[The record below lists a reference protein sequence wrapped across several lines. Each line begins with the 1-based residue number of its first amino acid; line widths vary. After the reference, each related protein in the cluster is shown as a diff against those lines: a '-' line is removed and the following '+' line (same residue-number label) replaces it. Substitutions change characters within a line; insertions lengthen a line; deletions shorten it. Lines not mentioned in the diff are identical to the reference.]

1 MKRLVRIVK
10 GLALLFAAGLV
21 FCALLRW
28 QGLLLFPQEAAP
40 GAWEVF
46 GVDVSS
52 YQGEVD
58 WPTLAEQGIRFA
70 FCKATEGSGHVDPT
84 FQQNWQ
90 NAREAGVLVGAYHF
104 FSYDSPGETQAENFI
119 AQVPV
124 TAGALPPVV
133 DVEFYGKHD
142 RNPPSKE
149 ETWAILGPL
158 LERLEE
164 HYGVKPILYATYRSY
179 KLYLVGET
187 GDYPLWITR
196 PIVGPMDKP
205 WTFWQ
210 YSHSARLEGY
220 VGKEERIDLDVF
232 RGSLEE
238 LKGMTLPVGTKAP
251 AETPPI
257 PVETDQPTGEKAPTE
272 TQPIPVETG
281 RPLEE
286 DQEVPVYSNPITAFY
301 GTLIFDGQKYGS
313 TSFYEYLAENEAD
326 AWEREARNIFAYLKE
341 NAHPKLESSYLG
353 LDLEQFE
360 KDFFSYVKTQSYLD
374 ACVSY
379 TGILKNESEPWG
391 DFIPYGSGFGGGE
404 MRARSMHYCYF
415 VTQWYD
421 ALTWDRGKTALDF
434 YTFSPEE
441 ELGRLTEGNG
451 LEFAQGEYRLGDKE
465 EPEREDL
472 PENPIDGWVSQWL
485 YWDGNTYALAADAYR
500 EMWIWRDELCHV
512 YEVMAAHA
520 NPAAGL
526 SDDIE
531 TAQEALI
538 ELGRSY
544 GDAISLALYSN
555 AFSGDDQEEDIF
567 PGSIIKYAHWGSCA
581 EYYRHETLR
590 LWLRLL
596 DRLDWDRPTWAFD
609 PKEHERELDPSR
621 NPDLT
626 EWEGEKLRALKS
638 GEDVFIWF
646 DEERMY
652 FEPLQHYTSYNL
664 LKTPPEQVRAYA
676 RRRSGEE
683 SVEVFCQEDYG
694 GPTTVRLK
702 NGTEET
708 QEISIEELEI
718 KHGGI
723 GELTMADVN
732 FDGADDVLLSVGQ
745 DSQGGG
751 HHYVAFLKEDEGG
764 YRYEASFSEICT
776 PQIDADHRV
785 IWGGSDFSYG
795 YYYDAFEFVDGAFVN
810 THSLVGDYPDLA
822 DWEKGAQC
830 TEYMW
835 VDGENAI
842 VGQTFFPKQG
852 VTEVVKEYIK
862 NGAVW
867 EGWAWCDPHLF
878 EMKG

>member
-58 WPTLAEQGIRFA
+58 WPILAEQGVMFA

-90 NAREAGVLVGAYHF
+90 NAREAGILVGAYHF

-133 DVEFYGKHD
+133 DVEFYGEHD
-142 RNPPSKE
+142 RNPPSRE

-179 KLYLVGET
+179 KLYLAGEAE
-187 GDYPLWITR
+187 DYPLWITR

-220 VGKEERIDLDVF
+220 VGKEERIDLNVF
-232 RGSLEE
+232 RGSMEDLER
-238 LKGMTLPVGTKAP
+238 MTLPAGTKDPAESLPVP
-251 AETPPI
+251 AETI
-257 PVETDQPTGEKAPTE
+257 QPVGEKTPD
-272 TQPIPVETG
+272 G
-281 RPLEE
+281 
-286 DQEVPVYSNPITAFY
+286 PVYSDPITAFY
-301 GTLIFDGQKYGS
+301 DTLQYDESYSCTPFWAFLDG
-313 TSFYEYLAENEAD
+313 EEAN
-326 AWEREARNIFAYLKE
+326 AWEQEARNIFAYLKE

-360 KDFFSYVKTQSYLD
+360 EDFFSYVEAQSYLD
-374 ACVSY
+374 ACIDY
-379 TGILKNESEPWG
+379 TDLLGNEGGIWEDYINRG
-391 DFIPYGSGFGGGE
+391 TGFNGGE
-404 MRARSMHYCYF
+404 MQARSERYRYF
-415 VTQWYD
+415 VTQWYG

-434 YTFSPEE
+434 YAFSPEE
-441 ELGRLTEGNG
+441 ALARLMDGNG
-451 LEFAQGEYRLGDKE
+451 LVFEQGSYRLEEKGAFRKE
-465 EPEREDL
+465 EL
-472 PENPIDGWVSQWL
+472 LENPIDGWVSQWL
-485 YWDGNTYALAADAYR
+485 YKDGTTIAMASDAYR
-500 EMWIWRDELCHV
+500 EAWIWREELCHA
-512 YEVMAAHA
+512 YEVVAAHA
-520 NPAAGL
+520 NPAAELLG
-526 SDDIE
+526 DIE
-531 TAQEALI
+531 AARETLI
-538 ELGRSY
+538 GLGQSY

-555 AFSGDDQEEDIF
+555 AFSGADQEEGIF
-567 PGSIIKYAHWGSCA
+567 PGSIIKYDHWSTCA
-581 EYYRHETLR
+581 DYYRHETLR
-590 LWLRLL
+590 LWSRLL
-596 DRLDWDRPTWAFD
+596 ERLGWDQPTWVFD
-609 PKEHERELDPSR
+609 PKEHERELDPTW

-626 EWEGEKLRALKS
+626 EWEREKLQALKS

-676 RRRSGEE
+676 RRRSGEV

-694 GPTTVRLK
+694 GPTAVRLK
-702 NGTEET
+702 NGTEEP

-723 GELTMADVN
+723 GELTLADVN
-732 FDGADDVLLSVGQ
+732 FDGADDILLSVGQ

-785 IWGGSDFSYG
+785 IWGGSEFSYG
-795 YYYDAFEFVDGAFVN
+795 YYYDAFEVIDGAFIN
-810 THSLVGDYPDLA
+810 THSLVGDYPDFA

-835 VDGENAI
+835 KNEETVI

-852 VTEVVKEYIK
+852 VAEVVEEYIK

-867 EGWAWCDPHLF
+867 EGWAWCDPWAF
-878 EMKG
+878 YRYG